1 MATSAL
7 RAKTPKGEARLKAIM
22 DATFDIIVSEG
33 LGAASQ
39 EAIAQR
45 AAVTQ
50 SAVRHYFPTKESL
63 LKAFF
68 LEAIDRIQQAFDT
81 PPTDTDTNPQT
92 ELLRLVNIHL
102 EAILDLDRVFFFEAL
117 AYWMRDA
124 ELSAVRKTWH
134 QSVLS
139 QYETL
144 LEKIH
149 PKWTASQISST
160 ALQILTLSQ
169 GCWLTFDAHEAD
181 GNRKAAILS
190 AITSLVG
197 PSASSS
203 E

>member
-1 MATSAL
+1 MASSVL
-7 RAKTPKGEARLKAIM
+7 RAKTAKGEARLQAIM

-50 SAVRHYFPTKESL
+50 SAVRHYFPTKGSL

-81 PPTDTDTNPQT
+81 PPADASTDPQA
-92 ELLRLVNIHL
+92 ELVRLVNIHL
-102 EAILDLDRVFFFEAL
+102 EAILALDRVFFFEAL
-117 AYWMRDA
+117 SYWMRDA

-134 QSVLS
+134 ESVLS
-139 QYETL
+139 QYEAL
-144 LEKIH
+144 LERVH
-149 PKWTASQISST
+149 PKWTASQISSA

-169 GCWLTFDAHEAD
+169 GCWLTLDPHEPD
-181 GNRKAAILS
+181 GERKNAILS
-190 AITSLVG
+190 AVSTLIAPTLSR
-197 PSASSS
+197 
-203 E
+203 

>member
-1 MATSAL
+1 MASSVL
-7 RAKTPKGEARLKAIM
+7 RAKTPKGEARLQAIM
-22 DATFDIIVSEG
+22 DATFDIIVSDG

-50 SAVRHYFPTKESL
+50 SAVRHYFPTKGSL

-81 PPTDTDTNPQT
+81 PPADTNTNPQA
-92 ELLRLVNIHL
+92 ELMRLVNIHL
-102 EAILDLDRVFFFEAL
+102 EAILELDRVFFFEAV
-117 AYWMRDA
+117 AYWMRDP

-134 QSVLS
+134 KSVLS

-144 LEKIH
+144 LKEIH
-149 PKWTASQISST
+149 PNWTTTQISSA

-169 GCWLTFDAHEAD
+169 GCWLTLDAHEPD
-181 GNRKAAILS
+181 GERKDAILKAVLALIAPALS
-190 AITSLVG
+190 R
-197 PSASSS
+197 
-203 E
+203 

>member
-1 MATSAL
+1 MQLCSASVL
-7 RAKTPKGEARLKAIM
+7 
-22 DATFDIIVSEG
+22 
-33 LGAASQ
+33 
-39 EAIAQR
+39 
-45 AAVTQ
+45 
-50 SAVRHYFPTKESL
+50 
-63 LKAFF
+63 
-68 LEAIDRIQQAFDT
+68 IDHHV
-81 PPTDTDTNPQT
+81 
-92 ELLRLVNIHL
+92 LVH
-102 EAILDLDRVFFFEAL
+102 RVFFFEAL

-181 GNRKAAILS
+181 GNRKAAILN
-190 AITSLVG
+190 AITSLVE
-197 PSASSS
+197 PSVSS
-203 E
+203 